1 MLKGA
6 PVNLLGLLASVPA
19 WYGDPLSRW
28 TQKPPYSGDDVR
40 FLKEERPVDAAELWV
55 EGTQLRIG
63 VPGEGS
69 AVLGEAPWA
78 TTVGG
83 PSVLGDLQAALTQ
96 RVRAYGRWL
105 YALHGTNRAATS
117 DLSALLAVGY
127 RLVGYSFVLFDGS
140 FDFLAYAGD
149 DLPRSEALAH
159 TIEQGYAMGVS
170 VEHQRDYRRLQTEY
184 PEGFVTYFEEDER
197 RTPVWARTVKTCQGR
212 LCQLH
217 VMGLPSPGAC
227 GGTEGPDLGLLGM
240 RALVEE
246 VVDELRIMLERM
258 GSQGSLCL
266 NDDLVQ
272 ALVTHV
278 VEPGEAQERARFFG
292 WRDSGYRVLRVEPT
306 GEEWTVSR
314 WARCARVLCEK
325 MGDAHASVMDG
336 GVTLLVPT
344 PLREEELADYL
355 EREGL
360 VAGASDERSDLAE
373 APAAYDEACVAVG
386 CASAP
391 WRLRRGNPLGGVRV
405 QGYESCKMR
414 LLAEALAEAME
425 RRNLVPSCLRAMR
438 AYDAEHASAYAAT
451 LLAYVRCWGSKVATC
466 NELSIHRSTLDYR
479 LERLTALFGV
489 NLADE
494 QLWRWLTVVDVGE
507 EASSCG
513 RSGGW

>member
-1 MLKGA
+1 MN
-6 PVNLLGLLASVPA
+6 VLGLLASVPA
-19 WYGDPLSRW
+19 WRDDLLSRW
-28 TQKPPYSGDDVR
+28 TQRPPLSGDDVR
-40 FLKEERPVDAAELWV
+40 FLKEERPVDAVELWV
-55 EGTQLRIG
+55 EGAQLCIG

-78 TTVGG
+78 IAPGA
-83 PSVLGDLQAALTQ
+83 PDVLGDLRTALAQ
-96 RVRAYGRWL
+96 RVRAYERWL
-105 YALHGTNRAATS
+105 CALHGANRAAAP
-117 DLSALLAVGY
+117 DLPALLEVGY

-170 VEHQRDYRRLQTEY
+170 VEHQRDYRRLQAEY
-184 PEGFVTYFEEDER
+184 PEGFVTCFEEGGC
-197 RTPVWARTVKTCQGR
+197 RTSVWARTVQTCQGR

-217 VMGLPSPGAC
+217 VMGLPSPGTCKGEA
-227 GGTEGPDLGLLGM
+227 EPDLGLLGM

-258 GSQGSLCL
+258 GPQGPLCL

-272 ALVTHV
+272 TLVTHV

-292 WRDSGYRVLRVEPT
+292 WRDGGYRVLRVEQT
-306 GEEWTVSR
+306 GEEWTASR
-314 WARCARVLCEK
+314 WVRCARVLCEK

-336 GVTLLVPT
+336 GVTLLAPT
-344 PLREEELADYL
+344 PLREGELTDYL

-360 VAGASDERSDLAE
+360 AAGVSDERRDLTE

-386 CASAP
+386 CAASA
-391 WRLRRGNPLGGVRV
+391 WKSRVGNPLGRVRV
-405 QGYESCKMR
+405 QNYESCKMH
-414 LLAEALAEAME
+414 LLADALAEAME

-438 AYDAEHASAYAAT
+438 AYDAEHASAHAAT
-451 LLAYVRCWGSKVATC
+451 LLAYVRCRGSKVATC

-494 QLWRWLTVVDVGE
+494 QLWRWLMVVDVGE
-507 EASSCG
+507 EASNRG
-513 RSGGW
+513 RSRGR